1 MTGKGEWAGGKRH
14 EIGWGRRGG
23 AADGAVDCGGD
34 VDDGAAGDGAEGR
47 GAMNGTRGYGNER
60 AEGGDFLPLPP
71 CHRSPPLSLT
81 SLPPLSTPLP
91 PIPATALHPSP
102 SQPCHRS
109 PPLPFAPPRLQILK
123 NAALL
128 RTNQG
133 AALGIL
139 SWLGFATGFLG
150 NMLLLSY
157 FTAKRELSACLVQV
171 VGAASTAVL
180 LSQVYLAG
188 FMPSPAFTAVAA
200 YLLLGCAVN
209 CLRFTRRLPQPLWD
223 TWQDVIGVLGLAV
236 LPQHEASRNRLG
248 GGRVTVHSGHAEG
261 AGGAAVAGQVAA
273 AEWLDRHAALHGHAR
288 RPAAVQSLLTQSLL
302 TQSLLTQSLLTQSL
316 LTQSLLTQSLLTQSL
331 LSQSLLTQSLLT
343 QSLLTQSLLTQSL
356 LTQSLLTQSLLTQS
370 LLTQSLL
377 TQSLLT
383 QSLLTQSLLTQSL
396 LSQSLLSQSL
406 LTQSLLTQSLLT
418 QSLLSQSLLTQS
430 LLSQSLLTQSLLT
443 QSLLTQSLLTQSLLT
458 QSLLTQSLLT
468 QSLLTQSL
476 LTQSLLT
483 QSLLTQSL
491 LTQSLLS
498 QSLLTQS
505 LLTQSLLTQSLL
517 TQSLLSQSLLSQSLL
532 TQSLLTQSLLTQS
545 LLSQSLLTQSLLS
558 QSLLTQSLLT
568 QSLLT
573 QSLLTQSLLT
583 QSLLSQS
590 LLSQSLL
597 SQSLLTQ
604 SLLTQSLLSQSLL
617 SQSLLTQSLLT
628 QSLLTQSLLSQSL
641 LTQSLLTQSLLT
653 QSLLTQSLLT
663 QSLLTQSLLSQS
675 LLTQSLLTQS
685 LLTQSLLTQ
694 SLLTQ
699 SLLTQS
705 LLSQSLLSRSPH
717 HLSTSSSICP
727 PAVCFTRPDQLA
739 GMSALSSLLGI
750 VGNGLM
756 VPRAL
761 FTRDFI
767 WFLGCSWGCI
777 LMGWGV
783 LLAMALHGFY
793 PPRLFMAVSLAL
805 IGYLAAVFKFDADA
819 HSLLSHSLY
828 NNPLRNLT
836 FIGGNPV
843 NQALRELDND
853 SLGVPE
859 VVVKEYP
866 DAIKIVATVPGLE
879 KKDLQVQVRGKDVV
893 TISGKRT
900 REERDNDDSN
910 RVVKEFSSFERS
922 FRLPCDVS
930 TKQVTAAA
938 WNGVLTVTVPKRT
951 SCKQTSGRRLANPNA
966 KGKAK
971 DVQKQGGLSGEQ
983 RVSKKRKVVHFAPG
997 S

>member
-47 GAMNGTRGYGNER
+47 GAMNGTRGTKRFFQSGGAAANALR
-60 AEGGDFLPLPP
+60 AKRADSFPLSSLSRISMSLTAATPEDGDFLPLPP

-236 LPQHEASRNRLG
+236 LPQVIWSTFSSVSTKLPGTVSAVG
-248 GGRVTVHSGHAEG
+248 GLLFI
-261 AGGAAVAGQVAA
+261 AAMRRGLVGQR
-273 AEWLDRHAALHGHAR
+273 WRDRW
-288 RPAAVQSLLTQSLL
+288 Q
-302 TQSLLTQSLLTQSL
+302 
-316 LTQSLLTQSLLTQSL
+316 L
-331 LSQSLLTQSLLT
+331 LSGWTATLLFMVMPVAQL
-343 QSLLTQSLLTQSL
+343 Q
-356 LTQSLLTQSLLTQS
+356 
-370 LLTQSLL
+370 
-377 TQSLLT
+377 
-383 QSLLTQSLLTQSL
+383 
-396 LSQSLLSQSL
+396 
-406 LTQSLLTQSLLT
+406 
-418 QSLLSQSLLTQS
+418 
-430 LLSQSLLTQSLLT
+430 
-443 QSLLTQSLLTQSLLT
+443 
-458 QSLLTQSLLT
+458 
-468 QSLLTQSL
+468 
-476 LTQSLLT
+476 
-483 QSLLTQSL
+483 
-491 LTQSLLS
+491 
-498 QSLLTQS
+498 
-505 LLTQSLLTQSLL
+505 
-517 TQSLLSQSLLSQSLL
+517 
-532 TQSLLTQSLLTQS
+532 
-545 LLSQSLLTQSLLS
+545 
-558 QSLLTQSLLT
+558 
-568 QSLLT
+568 
-573 QSLLTQSLLT
+573 
-583 QSLLSQS
+583 
-590 LLSQSLL
+590 
-597 SQSLLTQ
+597 
-604 SLLTQSLLSQSLL
+604 
-617 SQSLLTQSLLT
+617 
-628 QSLLTQSLLSQSL
+628 
-641 LTQSLLTQSLLT
+641 
-653 QSLLTQSLLT
+653 
-663 QSLLTQSLLSQS
+663 
-675 LLTQSLLTQS
+675 
-685 LLTQSLLTQ
+685 
-694 SLLTQ
+694 
-699 SLLTQS
+699 
-705 LLSQSLLSRSPH
+705 
-717 HLSTSSSICP
+717 
-727 PAVCFTRPDQLA
+727 VCFTRPDQLA

-793 PPRLFMAVSLAL
+793 SPRLFMAVSLAL

-819 HSLLSHSLY
+819 HSLLSHSIY

-859 VVVKEYP
+859 VVVEEYP

-922 FRLPCDVS
+922 FRLPRDVS

-938 WNGVLTVTVPKRT
+938 RNGVLTVTVPKRT

-983 RVSKKRKVVHFAPG
+983 RVSKKRKVIHFAPG